1 MGLFLKLIML
11 EKDMFL
17 KNKGLYLFLF
27 IIIFFQK
34 IFASE
39 KNDLENVIDHLSELK
54 DFSVSFLQKNN
65 QEISEGVISIGKK
78 RVRVEYK
85 VPTNILIILDNNKA
99 MYYNY
104 DLDEDEF
111 FDPKD
116 TSAWFFF
123 EIFNNLEFLLDSKI
137 ILENKNIVL
146 EKNGLINNEDYTLKI
161 YMENKPILLR
171 KIELVL
177 PNDKISLSF
186 FDHNYNEEFP
196 KRYFKL
202 INPSF
207 FN

>member
-1 MGLFLKLIML
+1 
-11 EKDMFL
+11 MFL
-17 KNKGLYLFLF
+17 KNKRLYFFLF

-34 IFASE
+34 SYASE
-39 KNDLENVIDHLSELK
+39 KNDIENVINYLSKLK
-54 DFSVSFLQKNN
+54 NFSVSFLQKNN

-85 VPTNILIILDNNKA
+85 SPTNILIILDNNKA

-137 ILENKNIVL
+137 IFENKNIVL
-146 EKNGLINNEDYTLKI
+146 EKKGLTNNEDYNLKI
-161 YMENKPILLR
+161 YMENKPVLLR
-171 KIELVL
+171 KIELIL
-177 PNDKISLSF
+177 PNDEISLSF

-196 KRYFKL
+196 KKYFKL
-202 INPSF
+202 ISPSF